1 MLMRIVAALLGF
13 AVAFVPAV
21 SQADAAGARKKRPHV
36 AVPGRHFAASAP
48 SARNP
53 MAQNGYNGYYENIL
67 DKAPFGSQLWWRV
80 YDSYPKG
87 R

>member
-1 MLMRIVAALLGF
+1 LLAS
-13 AVAFVPAV
+13 AVAFVPTV
-21 SQADAAGARKKRPHV
+21 SQAGDAGARQKRQHV
-36 AVPGRHFAASAP
+36 AVSRKHVAAGTSAP
-48 SARNP
+48 RNP